1 MSTNWL
7 PLNAFRSALENSV
20 AAVSFARNVLSLN
33 RFTDD
38 PSSSSPRPFSAISL
52 SLIVESSQSF
62 SVRPMPGTPRLREI
76 VFRSIRI
83 RREFMMLAPTT
94 ESLNVFRA
102 ITASSENMS
111 CSP

>member
-1 MSTNWL
+1 MT
-7 PLNAFRSALENSV
+7 
-20 AAVSFARNVLSLN
+20 AVSFPRNALALN

-38 PSSSSPRPFSAISL
+38 PSSSSPRAFSAISL
-52 SLIVESSQSF
+52 SVTTESSQSF
-62 SVRPMPGTPRLREI
+62 SVRPMPGTPRLRVI
-76 VFRSIRI
+76 VLRSIRI

-94 ESLNVFRA
+94 VSVNVFRA